1 MFGLVAYAS
10 LSTMKKSRQR
20 FPRLGLILAGC
31 LLGAVLTEGVAR
43 LALGG
48 GGVSGLAGERA
59 QLLEGASPAGGMRE
73 QGQFERSLELHPLW
87 GYGGRAGKSAVNRF
101 GFYSG
106 KEFRLCADKLCLEN
120 KPDGALVI
128 GIFGGSLA
136 LQVASDEAA
145 LERMLA
151 PLFPGRAVLVVNFAL
166 PGHAAPQ
173 TVAAYQYFRD
183 VVGLAIFLDGLNEIW
198 NPAQNNHLGY
208 PPVFA
213 KAEHYRLLAG
223 EAEGGRR
230 EIERLRRRLKAA
242 TERSLLPVWNRFTL
256 SHAVWTLEKNY
267 LLGRIAKLGGEQKLD
282 AKPFFPASEDQL
294 VALGVAEWELAHRQA
309 ERIAK
314 DSGATFLHFLQ
325 PVALSGEKKLTDE
338 EKGVVNAM
346 PLLARLVRFGYPEL
360 SRRARVLGVR
370 DLSHAFDS
378 AGDTMWIDPAHVN
391 EKGLEVLRAE
401 LAKAVATRAK
411 H

>member
-1 MFGLVAYAS
+1 
-10 LSTMKKSRQR
+10 
-20 FPRLGLILAGC
+20 
-31 LLGAVLTEGVAR
+31 VAR

-120 KPDGALVI
+120 KPEGALVI

-145 LERMLA
+145 LEKMLA

-223 EAEGGRR
+223 HASSDRAA
-230 EIERLRRRLKAA
+230 IERHRARLRSA
-242 TERSLLPVWNRFTL
+242 TERSLLPGWRSL
-256 SHAVWTLEKNY
+256 ALAHALWSVERSY
-267 LLGRIAKLGGEQKLD
+267 LLRRIAELGGGAGREGG
-282 AKPFFPASEDQL
+282 AFFAAGEAEL
-294 VALGVAEWELAHRQA
+294 VSLGLAEWVFAHKQA

-314 DSGATFLHFLQ
+314 HSGATLLHFLQ
-325 PVALSGEKKLTDE
+325 PNAFAGAKNLSGEEKKAIE
-338 EKGVVNAM
+338 AM
-346 PLLARLVRFGYPEL
+346 PLLGRIVKLGYPQL
-360 SRRARVLGVR
+360 SQRAKGLGVR
-370 DLSHAFDS
+370 DLSHLFDS
-378 AGDTMWIDPAHVN
+378 THSTVWVDPAHVN
-391 EKGLEVLRAE
+391 EAGLSLLREALRKG
-401 LAKAVATRAK
+401 VAGLTGAPHHERYRD
-411 H
+411 